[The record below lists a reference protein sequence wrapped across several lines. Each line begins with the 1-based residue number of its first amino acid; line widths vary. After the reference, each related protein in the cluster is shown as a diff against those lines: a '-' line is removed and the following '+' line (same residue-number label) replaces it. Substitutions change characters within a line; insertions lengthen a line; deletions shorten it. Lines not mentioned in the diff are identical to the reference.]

1 MTIEQIIMAWAGVV
15 ITVGGAIGVLV
26 KLASPIVK
34 KTRALLNA
42 LELFTK
48 DWFGDEGDSVHP
60 RKPGVLER
68 LAAVEKELQH
78 NGGTSMKDAMKRIET
93 KVNKIDDRLK
103 EGDERMSSI
112 ESRMAG

>member
-1 MTIEQIIMAWAGVV
+1 MIMAWAGVV
-15 ITVGGAIGVLV
+15 ITVGGAIGILFKLV
-26 KLASPIVK
+26 SPVVK

-60 RKPGVLER
+60 RRPGVLER
-68 LAAVEKELQH
+68 LIAVEKELQH
-78 NGGTSMKDAMKRIET
+78 NGGSSMKDAMRRIEN

-103 EGDERMSSI
+103 EGDERMTAI
-112 ESRMAG
+112 EMRIGK